1 MKLEKIVDSQQ
12 MHSCFWVEQ
21 QAQTGMLSLHGNKEL
36 LEGGWP
42 CIAAHTAA
50 HTKLAAKVKM
60 HFRSQ
65 YCFGMLGSQEHS
77 CFVSAGKTVLVITY
91 EPHAACLQYW

>member
-1 MKLEKIVDSQQ
+1 
-12 MHSCFWVEQ
+12 
-21 QAQTGMLSLHGNKEL
+21 MLSLHGNKEL

-77 CFVSAGKTVLVITY
+77 CFVSAGKAVLVITY
-91 EPHAACLQYW
+91 EPHAACVQYW

>member
-50 HTKLAAKVKM
+50 HRKFAAMAKR
-60 HFRSQ
+60 HFISQ
-65 YCFGMLGSQEHS
+65 YCFGMLGSQE
-77 CFVSAGKTVLVITY
+77 CFVFAEQLAMVPTY
-91 EPHAACLQYW
+91 EPHAACVQYW

>member
-1 MKLEKIVDSQQ
+1 MKLENIVDSQQ

-36 LEGGWP
+36 PEGGWP

-50 HTKLAAKVKM
+50 QTKLAAKVKM

-65 YCFGMLGSQEHS
+65 
-77 CFVSAGKTVLVITY
+77 
-91 EPHAACLQYW
+91 